1 MTTLDV
7 VICKFFCLILLIFAK
22 FRCAHFAKINHTAN
36 LEMNCN
42 LRIIFHFII
51 EFSPLFLMK
60 RRSLSL

>member
-36 LEMNCN
+36 LEMSCN
-42 LRIIFHFII
+42 LRLSDRIHIS
-51 EFSPLFLMK
+51 FSHK
-60 RRSLSL
+60 KA

>member
-36 LEMNCN
+36 LEMN
-42 LRIIFHFII
+42 
-51 EFSPLFLMK
+51 
-60 RRSLSL
+60 LSDLKIL

>member
-36 LEMNCN
+36 LETNYN
-42 LRIIFHFII
+42 TPLR
-51 EFSPLFLMK
+51 
-60 RRSLSL
+60 LSFTRIVKGGTP